1 MIIGPCLSDHNILEF
16 LRISGIMCSKNFHLQ
31 LPPLQRRCL
40 PSRMSNSL
48 KKVRLSL
55 NRTNPPELKGIVSEF
70 RPLTHLCLTSQIP
83 HTQDGRSA
91 LAETNP
97 PSLSVQTCGRRV
109 KAGSGREPLAASALL
124 NSQPKALMGLSG
136 AN

>member
-1 MIIGPCLSDHNILEF
+1 MEH
-16 LRISGIMCSKNFHLQ
+16 LRISGQERNAPKTSFILSRL
-31 LPPLQRRCL
+31 L
-40 PSRMSNSL
+40 PSHRLTFPVSNSL

-55 NRTNPPELKGIVSEF
+55 NRTNPPQLKGIASEF
-70 RPLTHLCLTSQIP
+70 RPLTHLCLTSEIQ

-97 PSLSVQTCGRRV
+97 PSLSLQTCGLVVR
-109 KAGSGREPLAASALL
+109 AGSRHEPLTAAALL
-124 NSQPKALMGLSG
+124 NSPAEALMELSG